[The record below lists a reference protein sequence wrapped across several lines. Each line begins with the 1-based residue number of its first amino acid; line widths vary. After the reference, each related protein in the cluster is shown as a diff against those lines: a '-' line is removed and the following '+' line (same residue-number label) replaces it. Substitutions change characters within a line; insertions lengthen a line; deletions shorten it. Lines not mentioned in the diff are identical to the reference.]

1 MLMDDIKEMFLKR
14 NKKYLVKDID
24 TNKKIECYL
33 TQQTNFLFIFTRVEE
48 TNLQSK
54 ICISKVDYYLQPRL
68 IIEM

>member
-1 MLMDDIKEMFLKR
+1 MLMDDIKEIFLKL

-48 TNLQSK
+48 TNLKSK
-54 ICISKVDYYLQPRL
+54 
-68 IIEM
+68 E